1 MKSSIRRE
9 RRSGPSAAHKRKATG
24 RIRHGG
30 GYEDLARQAAASPEP
45 QDGLRDR
52 LVRDPQLDGDRM
64 IAPTLKTQRDRRR
77 SETLVRR
84 HGNGGPKGPAER
96 PGAGARRSSVRKLDQ
111 ARPRASESKDHD
123 DGRDSSQRDAGKQ
136 RRPRGRGPRIRRRS
150 RRPTND
156 RRGLPQ
162 NLWVGAV
169 GMARGWCPSAASS
182 DPGGCACAHR
192 GQGASLRS
200 APASR
205 GTALTAAPRT
215 RPVGSCPT
223 TPEQRPCGVVDDR
236 RESGRPSIPFPV
248 PIGRIPFRNPRQSAL
263 QNIQASRKGTGC
275 NSRLC

>member
-1 MKSSIRRE
+1 MGRMQVMRRGE
-9 RRSGPSAAHKRKATG
+9 L
-24 RIRHGG
+24 
-30 GYEDLARQAAASPEP
+30 LAQLEP
-45 QDGLRDR
+45 G
-52 LVRDPQLDGDRM
+52 
-64 IAPTLKTQRDRRR
+64 PTLTATTR
-77 SETLVRR
+77 ETLLPLVATLLLEVVAT
-84 HGNGGPKGPAER
+84 PVMVTEVTE
-96 PGAGARRSSVRKLDQ
+96 ARETEGSDEQ
-111 ARPRASESKDHD
+111 D
-123 DGRDSSQRDAGKQ
+123 
-136 RRPRGRGPRIRRRS
+136 
-150 RRPTND
+150 
-156 RRGLPQ
+156 RGLPQ